1 MRIPVTVDRTVET
14 LALIDSGAGGTF
26 IDETFARNH
35 NLPLTRLINPIPV
48 YNVDGTRNKQG
59 EITQY
64 AWKEL
69 SIAGVTHHARLL
81 VTSLGKESIIL
92 GLPWL
97 RRTNAQI
104 D

>member
-14 LALIDSGAGGTF
+14 LALIDLGAGGMF
-26 IDETFARNH
+26 IGETFARNH

-64 AWKEL
+64 VWKEL
-69 SIAGVTHHARLL
+69 SIAGVTHRAWLL
-81 VTSLGKESIIL
+81 ITSLGKESIIL
-92 GLPWL
+92 GLSWL
-97 RRTNAQI
+97 RRTNTQI
-104 D
+104 N